1 MKKIENHTNKD
12 EWFSRNDS
20 FQKKL
25 DKIHAKDLGLDVPQ
39 DYFSTSKNDILE
51 TIHAEKKSKGIQKIY
66 NKFIWLAAAGIALI
80 MALSIFKPYAPS
92 GSDLQEETEI
102 VSISAEQLIEED
114 MLIASLFVDESQL
127 DSYVDQYIVEESI
140 IDEYIE
146 VYFFDD
152 ILNDTLLF

>member
-1 MKKIENHTNKD
+1 
-12 EWFSRNDS
+12 
-20 FQKKL
+20 
-25 DKIHAKDLGLDVPQ
+25 
-39 DYFSTSKNDILE
+39 
-51 TIHAEKKSKGIQKIY
+51 
-66 NKFIWLAAAGIALI
+66 

-102 VSISAEQLIEED
+102 VSISAEQLIIED